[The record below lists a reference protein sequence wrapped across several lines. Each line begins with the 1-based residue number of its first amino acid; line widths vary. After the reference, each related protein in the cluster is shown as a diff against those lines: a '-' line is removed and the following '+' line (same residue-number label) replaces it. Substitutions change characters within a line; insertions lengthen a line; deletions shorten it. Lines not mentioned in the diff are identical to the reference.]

1 MRRLP
6 VFYQQVLD
14 SWLRFGTIATVDT
27 EWIVYCKRHQH
38 IALKDLSA
46 HRAYLQ
52 LRGFPTHRCITKF
65 KDYNIDW
72 PSIWRDLDD
81 YFINKSIWKTSFLVA
96 HGILPTTDCLQRW
109 GIAIH
114 QPLCHCGDTKTQE
127 HLLEQCPLLQHAV
140 RWFEGLLAQS
150 QPQHRLLNA
159 HVRFGLPSLAGISA
173 RFKFLLATLRHYIWV
188 ARNAWQSE
196 GLRPDPQA
204 LVEKIEAT
212 FRFVSRVQQRI
223 TLTSFY
229 EDEWLAG
236 GVLVPLLSR
245 LDALVPDECTP
256 PHLGSV

>member
-1 MRRLP
+1 MVCCNRH
-6 VFYQQVLD
+6 YQIPL
-14 SWLRFGTIATVDT
+14 
-27 EWIVYCKRHQH
+27 E
-38 IALKDLSA
+38 DLSA

-52 LRGFPTHRCITKF
+52 FRGYSILRCVNTF
-65 KDYNIDW
+65 KGYNIAW
-72 PSIWRDLDD
+72 RSIWNDLDI
-81 YFINKSIWKTSFLVA
+81 YFIDKPIWKTNFLLA
-96 HGILPTTDCLQRW
+96 HGILPTTDLRLQRL

-114 QPLCHCGDTKTQE
+114 RPTCHCRDLETQT
-127 HLLEQCPLLQHAV
+127 HLFEQCPLLLYAV

-150 QPQHRLLNA
+150 RPQHRLLNA
-159 HVRFGLPSLAGISA
+159 HVRFGFLSSA
-173 RFKFLLATLRHYIWV
+173 EFKFLLATLRHYIWV
-188 ARNAWQSE
+188 ARNAWQFE